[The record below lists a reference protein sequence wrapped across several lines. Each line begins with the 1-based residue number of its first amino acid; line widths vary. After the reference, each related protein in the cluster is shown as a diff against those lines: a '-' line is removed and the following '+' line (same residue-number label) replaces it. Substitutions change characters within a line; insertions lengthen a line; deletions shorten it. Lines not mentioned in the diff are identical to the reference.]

1 MKVGLESQ
9 FAEICSAERAGDR
22 MFGPFPEASR
32 VEVVQ
37 GIAFKHNNTFVLF
50 IGHQTNLAFR
60 ISFEVFF

>member
-1 MKVGLESQ
+1 
-9 FAEICSAERAGDR
+9 

-37 GIAFKHNNTFVLF
+37 RIASKHNNAFVLF
-50 IGHQTNLAFR
+50 IGHQTNFAFR